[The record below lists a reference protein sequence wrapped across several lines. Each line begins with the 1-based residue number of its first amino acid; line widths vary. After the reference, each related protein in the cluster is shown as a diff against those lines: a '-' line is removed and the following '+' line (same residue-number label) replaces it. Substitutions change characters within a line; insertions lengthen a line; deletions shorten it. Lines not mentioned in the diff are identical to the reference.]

1 MDSTCHSLCFASQ
14 AFSCEANTTARFTIL
29 SISTLEHKF
38 VACIINFFI
47 YVCGQFVLISI
58 KWIELARPII
68 CTYVTT
74 LSLSLPLP
82 IHVFPVFLPF
92 ISVNLN
98 PEPRSLAHCIALSC
112 LLLSFVYCHF
122 FGGYYTKG
130 FDQVFNLFVFCN
142 YLIETLIP

>member
-1 MDSTCHSLCFASQ
+1 MDSTRHSLCFASQ

-74 LSLSLPLP
+74 LSLSLSTPSHTCISCVSSFHFCELKSRTVVTCPLYS
-82 IHVFPVFLPF
+82 F
-92 ISVNLN
+92 IMST
-98 PEPRSLAHCIALSC
+98 AIIC
-112 LLLSFVYCHF
+112 LLP
-122 FGGYYTKG
+122 
-130 FDQVFNLFVFCN
+130 LFWRV
-142 YLIETLIP
+142 LH